1 MLRENEMASSFKIW
15 VQQEIAISVFLGK
28 PYNHKN
34 RQLPNFH
41 IVTPDIPGI
50 FSIRSYLT

>member
-1 MLRENEMASSFKIW
+1 MKWPVLFR
-15 VQQEIAISVFLGK
+15 VQQEIAISVFLG
-28 PYNHKN
+28 NIQLKN